1 MKKKLFTPSTLLLL
15 GMLSL
20 FSACN
25 NDDDGT
31 NKAQEI
37 AGKYEG
43 YSIGSCA
50 MFTDYVMG
58 EKSVATIVPNED
70 GTINVTYDS
79 GSGEFKLNNIKV
91 TSKTFEGSGQVELSM
106 NDKPAGAK
114 DFTLTGSIDE
124 QQKLT
129 LKVNVPSVMGG
140 LIIEFIQGTLPIS
153 YHVSGTYNKEANLSV
168 SVGSTTYPDITDC
181 KVSIKRSS
189 DDTVE
194 LTLKGLSNLNS
205 SQTGRAMNLG
215 DFTVT
220 DVKVTSTDNSIFKI
234 EGSINT
240 TDTNNTPIT
249 GTLSGTVSNSETN
262 ITFTFNPVPC
272 QLILPQCLKERNKKA

>member
-1 MKKKLFTPSTLLLL
+1 M
-15 GMLSL
+15 
-20 FSACN
+20 
-25 NDDDGT
+25 
-31 NKAQEI
+31 
-37 AGKYEG
+37 
-43 YSIGSCA
+43 
-50 MFTDYVMG
+50 
-58 EKSVATIVPNED
+58 
-70 GTINVTYDS
+70 
-79 GSGEFKLNNIKV
+79 NNIKV

-140 LIIEFIQGTLPIS
+140 LTIEFIQGTLPIS

-272 QLILPQCLKERNKKA
+272 QLISPQCLKERNKKA

>member
-1 MKKKLFTPSTLLLL
+1 
-15 GMLSL
+15 
-20 FSACN
+20 
-25 NDDDGT
+25 
-31 NKAQEI
+31 
-37 AGKYEG
+37 
-43 YSIGSCA
+43 
-50 MFTDYVMG
+50 
-58 EKSVATIVPNED
+58 
-70 GTINVTYDS
+70 
-79 GSGEFKLNNIKV
+79 
-91 TSKTFEGSGQVELSM
+91 M

-140 LIIEFIQGTLPIS
+140 LTIEFIQGTLPIS

-262 ITFTFNPVPC
+262 ITLLNPVPC

>member
-43 YSIGSCA
+43 YSIGDCA

-58 EKSVATIVPNED
+58 EKSVTTIVPNED

-140 LIIEFIQGTLPIS
+140 LTIEFIQGTLPIS

-205 SQTGRAMNLG
+205 SQTGRAMNSG

-234 EGSINT
+234 EGNINT

-262 ITFTFNPVPC
+262 ITFTFKPGAMP
-272 QLILPQCLKERNKKA
+272 IDITAMFKGKK

>member
-1 MKKKLFTPSTLLLL
+1 
-15 GMLSL
+15 
-20 FSACN
+20 
-25 NDDDGT
+25 
-31 NKAQEI
+31 
-37 AGKYEG
+37 
-43 YSIGSCA
+43 
-50 MFTDYVMG
+50 
-58 EKSVATIVPNED
+58 
-70 GTINVTYDS
+70 
-79 GSGEFKLNNIKV
+79 
-91 TSKTFEGSGQVELSM
+91 M

-140 LIIEFIQGTLPIS
+140 LTIEFIQGTLPIS

-272 QLILPQCLKERNKKA
+272 QLILPQCLKERNKKHEKGDFVLFSHYSAGNDAYIVLSL

>member
-1 MKKKLFTPSTLLLL
+1 MKKKLFTPTTLLLL

-262 ITFTFNPVPC
+262 ITFTFKPGAMP
-272 QLILPQCLKERNKKA
+272 IDITAMFKGKK

>member
-114 DFTLTGSIDE
+114 DFTLTGSVDE

-168 SVGSTTYPDITDC
+168 SVGSQI
-181 KVSIKRSS
+181 
-189 DDTVE
+189 
-194 LTLKGLSNLNS
+194 
-205 SQTGRAMNLG
+205 
-215 DFTVT
+215 
-220 DVKVTSTDNSIFKI
+220 VKS
-234 EGSINT
+234 
-240 TDTNNTPIT
+240 
-249 GTLSGTVSNSETN
+249 
-262 ITFTFNPVPC
+262 
-272 QLILPQCLKERNKKA
+272 A

>member
-1 MKKKLFTPSTLLLL
+1 
-15 GMLSL
+15 
-20 FSACN
+20 
-25 NDDDGT
+25 
-31 NKAQEI
+31 
-37 AGKYEG
+37 
-43 YSIGSCA
+43 

-140 LIIEFIQGTLPIS
+140 LTIEFIQGTLPIS

-234 EGSINT
+234 KGSINT

-262 ITFTFNPVPC
+262 ITFTFKPVPC